1 MKFKK
6 VALIGCGLMGG
17 SFALAARAAGWAPH
31 IVGYSASASSRQTAL
46 RMGVIDVAADNIAD
60 AVHNADLVLL
70 AVPVKATE
78 ACFQAIAPALQS
90 DALLMDVGSTK
101 SDIVAA
107 AIRSLGDKLSCFVPV
122 HPIAG
127 KEVAGVEHSD
137 PDLYKERTLV
147 MTPMPSSGATQVANA
162 RQIWKSLGSYITELT
177 PDAHDA
183 AFAAVSHLPHVLSY
197 AIIRGIFQQPN
208 GPELIALGGPGF
220 RDFSRIAASDPVVW
234 RDILTTNRDQVL
246 LQIGHFKD
254 ALNDFEQAIH
264 NNNPQA
270 LEDMIRQ
277 ASDLRFNWRI
287 GANQHTAE

>member
-1 MKFKK
+1 MKFER

-17 SFALAARAAGWAPH
+17 SFALAAKRAGWAPH
-31 IVGYSASASSRQTAL
+31 VVGDSASESSRQKAL
-46 RMGVIDVAADNIAD
+46 SMGVIDQ
-60 AVHNADLVLL
+60 AVESIEQAVQGADLVLL

-78 ACFQAIAPALQS
+78 ACFQAIAPALKT
-90 DALLMDVGSTK
+90 DALMMDVGSTK

-107 AIRSLGDKLSCFVPV
+107 ALNTLGDKLGCFVPV

-137 PDLYKERTLV
+137 ADLYKDRALIV
-147 MTPMPSSGATQVANA
+147 TPMESSGATQVELAK
-162 RQIWKSLGSYITELT
+162 QIWQSLGSYITELT
-177 PDAHDA
+177 PAAHDA

-197 AIIRGIFQQPN
+197 AIIRGIFQQHN
-208 GPELIALGGPGF
+208 GPDLIALGGPGF

-246 LQIGHFKD
+246 LQIRHFKD
-254 ALNDFEQAIH
+254 ALNDFEQAIQA
-264 NNNPQA
+264 NEPKA

-277 ASDLRFNWRI
+277 ASDLRFNWRM
-287 GANQHTAE
+287 GANQNSEE

>member
-1 MKFKK
+1 MMLEK

-17 SFALAARAAGWAPH
+17 SFALAARRAGWAPH
-31 IVGYSASASSRQTAL
+31 IVGYSASESSRQKAL
-46 RMGVIDVAADNIAD
+46 SMGVIDQAMDSIAHAVAE
-60 AVHNADLVLL
+60 ADLVLL

-78 ACFQAIAPALQS
+78 ACFQAIAPALKP

-107 AIRSLGDKLSCFVPV
+107 ALRTLGNKLACFVPV

-137 PDLYKERTLV
+137 ADLYKDRALIV
-147 MTPMPSSGATQVANA
+147 TPMASSGATQVQLAK
-162 RQIWKSLGSYITELT
+162 QVWHSLGSYITELT
-177 PDAHDA
+177 PAAHDA

-197 AIIRGIFQQPN
+197 ALIRGIFQQHN
-208 GPELIALGGPGF
+208 GPDLIALGGPGF

-234 RDILTTNRDQVL
+234 RDILTTNREQVL
-246 LQIGHFKD
+246 LQISHFKD
-254 ALNDFEQAIH
+254 ALHDFEKAIH
-264 NNNPQA
+264 ANEPKA

-277 ASDLRFNWRI
+277 ASDLRFNWRM
-287 GANQHTAE
+287 GATQNSEE

>member
-1 MKFKK
+1 MMFEK

-17 SFALAARAAGWAPH
+17 SFALAARRAGWAPH
-31 IVGYSASASSRQTAL
+31 IVGYSASESSRQKAL
-46 RMGVIDVAADNIAD
+46 SMGVIDQAMDSIAHAVAE
-60 AVHNADLVLL
+60 ADLVLL

-78 ACFQAIAPALQS
+78 ACFHAIAPALKP

-107 AIRSLGDKLSCFVPV
+107 ALRTLGNKLACFVPV

-137 PDLYKERTLV
+137 ADLYKDRALIV
-147 MTPMPSSGATQVANA
+147 TPMASSGATQVQLAK
-162 RQIWKSLGSYITELT
+162 QVWHSLGSYITELT
-177 PDAHDA
+177 PAAHDA

-197 AIIRGIFQQPN
+197 ALIRGIFQQHN
-208 GPELIALGGPGF
+208 GPDLIALGGPGF

-234 RDILTTNRDQVL
+234 RDILTTNREQVL
-246 LQIGHFKD
+246 LQISHFKD
-254 ALNDFEQAIH
+254 ALHDFEKAIH
-264 NNNPQA
+264 ANEPKA

-277 ASDLRFNWRI
+277 ASDLRFNWRM
-287 GANQHTAE
+287 GATQNSEE